1 MTLIQT
7 ETSFKIMENEKQ
19 NVGKIQNHNMIFMY
33 IIFNSKLEKEV
44 KNTSLFNYYSINF
57 SSQKIR
63 TWKEVN
69 YKKGSPVSWWTF
81 SFLGENELPYDDAS
95 MYCWICLTK
104 YIFVLFFVLFF
115 FNESF
120 RWIFVFIRMCIKSVC
135 SRIELN
141 HQLPEIKNKIITT
154 GF

>member
-63 TWKEVN
+63 T
-69 YKKGSPVSWWTF
+69 
-81 SFLGENELPYDDAS
+81 
-95 MYCWICLTK
+95 
-104 YIFVLFFVLFF
+104 
-115 FNESF
+115 
-120 RWIFVFIRMCIKSVC
+120 
-135 SRIELN
+135 
-141 HQLPEIKNKIITT
+141 
-154 GF
+154 